1 MVNSRRQ
8 RGKTDPTQSV
18 EILSETTSTPRQAN
32 RPLSSSTER
41 SSDPDGGPPTDQG
54 DTSSTSFNVERRS
67 LWPIL
72 GLVAAVAAV
81 LLWSSNQSPA
91 PPDAATAEVTET
103 PTATVQ
109 VESPPDSTTE
119 PSLERLGGLASDDRF
134 YLVPIPTS
142 DFSAFEAN
150 VLSVGSDEF
159 QGRELGFRMF
169 SGGGASVRLN
179 PGVDR
184 HPLITTNKG
193 LVIVGV
199 GEIYLQDADLLRPA
213 ESLGEGIGA
222 LPGPNPN
229 SIWILGTAER
239 TVELYDLS
247 NRRSVTT
254 YSLEGKGRPLSAVD
268 TGLVLAD
275 RQLSPGND
283 FLFWDPLLGL
293 IELDG
298 TDDVEFYGAN
308 GSVVVFGTESE
319 LVIFDVGG
327 LDMNRR
333 QELDNGK
340 LTGRRVDSDLGDVWG
355 SSLSPDGSLLA
366 ATVLTPLTE
375 PNIIKLIDVETGEVR
390 NTIQNA
396 LEFQY
401 RWSGPDTLVYMRPD
415 WPAAILAERD
425 SNTGVDRQVMWLNS
439 FAWWYGIAPTAT
451 DE

>member
-1 MVNSRRQ
+1 MNSRRQ
-8 RGKTDPTQSV
+8 RGKPDPKQSV
-18 EILSETTSTPRQAN
+18 EILSETTPGSQQPD
-32 RPLSSSTER
+32 R
-41 SSDPDGGPPTDQG
+41 SPSATARSEEPVAGPATHDGQ
-54 DTSSTSFNVERRS
+54 TSSTSFAVERRS

-72 GLVAAVAAV
+72 ALVAAVAAV
-81 LLWSSNQSPA
+81 LLWTSGQPA
-91 PPDAATAEVTET
+91 PPPEAATAEISEV
-103 PTATVQ
+103 PTATALI
-109 VESPPDSTTE
+109 EPPSDAASTE
-119 PSLERLGGLASDDRF
+119 PSLERLGGLAPDDRF

-150 VLSVGSDEF
+150 VLSVGADEF

-184 HPLITTNKG
+184 HPLITTNQG

-213 ESLGEGIGA
+213 ESVGEGIGA

-283 FLFWDPLLGL
+283 FLFWDPIHGL
-293 IELDG
+293 IELEG

-308 GSVVVFGTESE
+308 GSTVVFGTATE
-319 LVIFDVGG
+319 LVVFDVGG
-327 LDMNRR
+327 LNVNRR

-340 LTGRRVDSDLGDVWG
+340 LTGRRLASDLEGVWG

-439 FAWWYGIAPTAT
+439 FAWWYGIAPPTT